1 MRKLRTSVLA
11 LTTVASLALGGTAV
25 ATAEEAPQSSTQDN
39 KGSLDK
45 LKDKAQGSSNKNEVG
60 EKGSSKNNSSST
72 KKDDESTDS
81 KGSVNPKRGWVP
93 GHSFGSTLQTDYVPV
108 WAKIW
113 MAVVAVVGI
122 VTVGLFS
129 APAITALRAHHIIP

>member
-45 LKDKAQGSSNKNEVG
+45 LKDKAQGSSNKNEEG
-60 EKGSSKNNSSST
+60 QDNKGSLDKLKAKAQGSS
-72 KKDDESTDS
+72 
-81 KGSVNPKRGWVP
+81 N
-93 GHSFGSTLQTDYVPV
+93 
-108 WAKIW
+108 
-113 MAVVAVVGI
+113 
-122 VTVGLFS
+122 
-129 APAITALRAHHIIP
+129 